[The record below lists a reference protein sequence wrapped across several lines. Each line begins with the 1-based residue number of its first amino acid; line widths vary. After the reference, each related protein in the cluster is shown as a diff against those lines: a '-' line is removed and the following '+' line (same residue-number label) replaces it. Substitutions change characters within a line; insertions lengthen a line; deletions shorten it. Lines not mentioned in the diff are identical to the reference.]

1 MKFSVQLIELFLK
14 RKNLDL
20 ITIQSIKLPLKRQ
33 NLDLT
38 TGPNL
43 NGWMACKQVTPLLV
57 EVKKKQKRKKCKGHF
72 SPAAIIESTQERTT
86 SFRGTHHCQISS
98 STQKKKE

>member
-14 RKNLDL
+14 RKNLD
-20 ITIQSIKLPLKRQ
+20 IIIIQPIKLPLKRQ

-43 NGWMACKQVTPLLV
+43 NGWMACKQVIP
-57 EVKKKQKRKKCKGHF
+57 
-72 SPAAIIESTQERTT
+72 IIGRS
-86 SFRGTHHCQISS
+86 
-98 STQKKKE
+98 KKETKEKEM